1 MILGDTTCSV
11 GAWVGGILCLTRSE
25 LGQVAWSSLVL
36 KGENNGTGCILEPHM
51 AFLSVLNGNQVCFC
65 WRICVLSR
73 KIASLTML
81 AGPQGISK
89 YKCSCFCGS
98 LSHGL
103 LCEAF

>member
-81 AGPQGISK
+81 AGPQGISRVQVQ
-89 YKCSCFCGS
+89 
-98 LSHGL
+98 L
-103 LCEAF
+103 LLWLPVSWAAM